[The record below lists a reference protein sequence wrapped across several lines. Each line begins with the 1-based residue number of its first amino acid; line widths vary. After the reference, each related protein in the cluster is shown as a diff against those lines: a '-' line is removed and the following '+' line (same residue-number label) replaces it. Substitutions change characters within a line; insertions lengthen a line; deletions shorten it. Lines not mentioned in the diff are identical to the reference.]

1 MPASLN
7 NAIGLLDHL
16 KSQGK
21 LVAETYPALSAEFS
35 GKPVAGLERA
45 LVERHLMTE
54 EELGQ
59 VKATGLGMEFV
70 DLVGKTIDPEIM
82 NIVPKSVVENYKVVA
97 FEKEGNQLKIA
108 YVDPLSTPAVEA
120 VGFLMAERN
129 LQAVSFV
136 TSMASYNY
144 ILKQYG
150 ELKKEVAHVLE
161 STSRKEDE
169 PKVAEEAA
177 QIEETIKG
185 APVSRI
191 VSVIMRYA
199 VESKASD
206 IHIELWG
213 RDSRVRYRVDGVL
226 RTLLNLPGYL
236 HSSVVSRVKV
246 LASMK
251 LDETRVPQDGRISQ
265 AIGGKKIDFRVSTL
279 PIVGGE
285 KVVMRVLDTSKGIPT
300 LEQLGFRKNYLEV
313 FDEVVRLPHGMI
325 LVTGPTGSGKS
336 TTLFTLLSKVNEEGK
351 NISTLEDPVEYFL
364 TGANQ
369 SQVRPEIKYTFA
381 TGLRALLR
389 QDPNIIMVGEI
400 RDQETGELA
409 VHAALTGHLIFST
422 IHTNDAMGVV
432 PRLNDLGVE
441 PFLLSATLN
450 LIVAQRLARKICE
463 HCKKEVELPGTM
475 IKTVR
480 DELALIPQKYYPE
493 GITPDGPL
501 TFWRGEGCVRC
512 GDTGYIGRTAIAEM
526 ILVSKRVRNLMNE
539 GFPRDKVFEELAVQ
553 EWLTLR
559 QDSILKVLEGITTMD
574 EVLRLSRE

>member
-1 MPASLN
+1 MPVALN
-7 NAIGLLDHL
+7 TVAGLLEHL
-16 KSQGK
+16 QGQGK
-21 LVAETYPALSAEFS
+21 LAGDAYSALSAEFS
-35 GKPVAGLERA
+35 AKTLPELEKA
-45 LVERHLMTE
+45 LIERHLMTE

-59 VKATGLGMEFV
+59 VKAAGLGMEFV

-82 NIVPKSVVENYKVVA
+82 NIIPKSVAENYKVVA
-97 FEKEGNQLKIA
+97 YEKEENRLKVA
-108 YVDPLSTPAVEA
+108 YVDPLNTPAVEA
-120 VGFLMAERN
+120 IGFLMAERN
-129 LQAVSFV
+129 LQAVASV
-136 TSMASYNY
+136 TSMASYNF

-150 ELKKEVAHVLE
+150 ALKKEVAHVLE
-161 STSRKEDE
+161 SAIEKEEDE
-169 PKVAEEAA
+169 EVAEEAI

-213 RDSRVRYRVDGVL
+213 KDSRVRYRVDGVL
-226 RTLLNLPGYL
+226 RTLLSLPGYL
-236 HSSVVSRVKV
+236 HNSVISRIKV
-246 LASMK
+246 LANMK

-285 KVVMRVLDTSKGIPT
+285 KVVMRVLDTSKGTPS
-300 LEQLGFRKNYLEV
+300 LEQLGFRKSYLKV
-313 FDEVVRLPHGMI
+313 FDEMVRLPHGMI
-325 LVTGPTGSGKS
+325 LITGPTGSGKS
-336 TTLFTLLSKVNEEGK
+336 TTLFTLLSIVNEEGK

-432 PRLNDLGVE
+432 PRLTDLGVE
-441 PFLLSATLN
+441 PFLLSSTLN

-463 HCKKEVELPGTM
+463 HCKVETELPENM
-475 IKTVR
+475 LQTVR
-480 DELALIPQKYYPE
+480 DELKQIPPKYYPE
-493 GITPDGPL
+493 GITPDGSL
-501 TFWRGEGCVRC
+501 KFWHGEGCVRC

-526 ILVSKRVRNLMNE
+526 ILVTKEIRDLMNQ
-539 GFPRDKVFEELAVQ
+539 GFPRAKVFEELGRQ

>member
-1 MPASLN
+1 MPVALN
-7 NAIGLLDHL
+7 NVSGLLEYL
-16 KSQGK
+16 QTQGK
-21 LVAETYPALSAEFS
+21 LAGDAYTALSAEFS
-35 GKPVAGLERA
+35 GKPVDELERA
-45 LVERHLMTE
+45 MIERHLMTE
-54 EELGQ
+54 EDLGQ
-59 VKATGLGMEFV
+59 IKAEGLGMEFV
-70 DLVGKTIDPEIM
+70 DLIGKTIDPEIM
-82 NIVPKSVVENYKVVA
+82 NIIPKTVVENYKAVA
-97 FEKEGNQLKIA
+97 YEKEGNQLKVA
-108 YVDPLSTPAVEA
+108 YVDPLNTAAVEA
-120 VGFLMAERN
+120 IGFLMAERN
-129 LQAVSFV
+129 LQAIPSV
-136 TSMASYNY
+136 TSMASYNF

-150 ELKKEVAHVLE
+150 ALKKEVAHVLE
-161 STSRKEDE
+161 SAIQKEEE
-169 PKVAEEAA
+169 PEVAEEAV

-213 RDSRVRYRVDGVL
+213 KDSRVRYRVDGVL
-226 RTLLNLPGYL
+226 RTLLSLPGYL

-265 AIGGKKIDFRVSTL
+265 VVGGKKIDFRVSTL
-279 PIVGGE
+279 PVVGGE
-285 KVVMRVLDTSKGIPT
+285 KVVMRVLDTSKGTPS
-300 LEQLGFRKNYLEV
+300 LEQLGFRKNYLDV
-313 FDEVVRLPHGMI
+313 FSEMVKLPHGMI
-325 LVTGPTGSGKS
+325 LITGPTGSGKS
-336 TTLFTLLSKVNEEGK
+336 TTLFTLLSMVNEEGK

-463 HCKKEVELPGTM
+463 HCKKETELPDKM
-475 IKTVR
+475 VQTVR
-480 DELALIPQKYYPE
+480 SELAAIPQKYYPE

-501 TFWRGEGCVRC
+501 KFWRGEGCVRC

-526 ILVSKRVRNLMNE
+526 ILVTKNVRDLMNQ
-539 GFPRDKVFEELAVQ
+539 GFPRAKVFEELKAQ